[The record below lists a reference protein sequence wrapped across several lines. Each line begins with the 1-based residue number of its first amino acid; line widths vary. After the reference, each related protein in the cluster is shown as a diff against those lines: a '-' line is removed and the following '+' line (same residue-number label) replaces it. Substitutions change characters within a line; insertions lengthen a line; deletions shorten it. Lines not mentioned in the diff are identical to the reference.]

1 MLSLVKSYA
10 LYGLNGIPVDVEADV
25 NPNAEDAFSIVGLP
39 DAAVKESKD
48 RVRSAIRNSGA
59 KVPYGAITVNLAP
72 ADVKKEGASL
82 DLAIAC
88 AIIKNADK
96 TCVRDLGDLFMLGE
110 LSLEGRIRKVSG
122 VLPMVLSAKDN
133 GFRRVIIPYD
143 NAKEAALVEG
153 IEVTERK
160 HSKKL
165 FLLCAAE
172 R

>member
-72 ADVKKEGASL
+72 ADVK
-82 DLAIAC
+82 
-88 AIIKNADK
+88 
-96 TCVRDLGDLFMLGE
+96 
-110 LSLEGRIRKVSG
+110 
-122 VLPMVLSAKDN
+122 
-133 GFRRVIIPYD
+133 
-143 NAKEAALVEG
+143 
-153 IEVTERK
+153 
-160 HSKKL
+160 
-165 FLLCAAE
+165 
-172 R
+172 